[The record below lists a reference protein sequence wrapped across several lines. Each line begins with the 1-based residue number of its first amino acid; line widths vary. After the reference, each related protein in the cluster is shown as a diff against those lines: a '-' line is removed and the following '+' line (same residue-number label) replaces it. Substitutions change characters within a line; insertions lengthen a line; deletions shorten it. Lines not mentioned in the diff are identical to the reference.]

1 MELWRLIAHRHWITI
16 RLPGREIRVCARC
29 TGYLTGLISAT
40 YTIGGTLSTQFMFLG
55 IRVQSLICLLL
66 MTPLVIDWVGQ
77 KWGLRQSNN
86 GKRLVTGFLMGLSIF
101 ISQYLWVSQES
112 KIISIGIGAMIILI
126 IGYSEDILAL
136 VSNTD

>member
-29 TGYLTGLISAT
+29 TGYLVGLVTAT
-40 YTIGGTLSTQFMFLG
+40 YTIGGTLSTQFLSLG
-55 IRVQSLICLLL
+55 IRIQSLICLLL

-86 GKRLVTGFLMGLSIF
+86 GQRLMTGFLMGLSIF
-101 ISQYLWVSQES
+101 ISQYLWVSQEFR
-112 KIISIGIGAMIILI
+112 IISIVLIAVLILI
-126 IGYSEDILAL
+126 IGYSKDSLSL
-136 VSNTD
+136 VSNTS